1 MGKYRQTLLYLV
13 NALYEKLN
21 KIQNYKYIIYAQ
33 KYLIKEFSANQLDKY
48 HVKRPFTVNC
58 STLIPSFRL
67 SAILRSARRHF
78 DPIEILHILSR
89 AIQVGSV
96 LATF

>member
-48 HVKRPFTVNC
+48 HVK
-58 STLIPSFRL
+58 
-67 SAILRSARRHF
+67 
-78 DPIEILHILSR
+78 
-89 AIQVGSV
+89 
-96 LATF
+96 